1 MGNYVSAVYGAV
13 LIYYIRLSTTVKSK
27 IGKTTQDES
36 STREGLLENSNEHEI
51 NLQRDHN
58 QFIDS
63 QKIDNIISSIKLNV
77 SQINKETTSDKKNE
91 YQLLKNKEDCEIN
104 IEKENS
110 DFYKLRNELKDEILD
125 FEEKEEDHTVSQMK
139 EGLINSNSNYEKEI

>member
-27 IGKTTQDES
+27 IVKTTQDES

-58 QFIDS
+58 QFINN

-77 SQINKETTSDKKNE
+77 SQINKETIPDKKNE

-139 EGLINSNSNYEKEI
+139 EGLINSNYEKEI